1 MFITALPG
9 WIITC
14 TSTGTA
20 SMPWKATV
28 FTLAT
33 MPLSP
38 CQRQGPGAAC
48 PNLRANPYANATIAG
63 FLFP

>member
-1 MFITALPG
+1 MFIAEPPG

-33 MPLSP
+33 MPRP
-38 CQRQGPGAAC
+38 
-48 PNLRANPYANATIAG
+48 LRKGTGRRKPK
-63 FLFP
+63 PSR